1 MNKSRHSEFTS
12 FSLFLVY
19 AIFAACSLFL
29 VLIGAKVYENI
40 VTESNVIH
48 DRQTAFTY
56 IQNKLRTH
64 FDEVYAQDN
73 QLILKTENLS
83 TVIYEKD
90 GQLCELYF
98 LDDTVPDFDLGERI
112 VPIDQ
117 LKVSQHEEEL
127 VIELNHTYTICTQAK
142 EGNS

>member
-40 VTESNVIH
+40 VTESNAIH

-98 LDDTVPDFDLGERI
+98 LEDTVPDFALGERI

-117 LKVSQHEEEL
+117 FNITQQEGELLIVLDRTNTIRTKV
-127 VIELNHTYTICTQAK
+127 K
-142 EGNS
+142 EGDS

>member
-40 VTESNVIH
+40 VTESNMIH